1 MSHGSLVVSK
11 VLVIGSSGQGKT
23 SLIQTL
29 IDDQP
34 TLTGEDRT
42 AFFDIFEHAIDSDQ
56 IIAED
61 DLAKIQN
68 SIVDPSVF
76 AACRKELTLTI
87 WDMSGNE
94 RYSTPQWH
102 FVESQALVMIV
113 FNLAEYEDQRFGT
126 LIGSWIDMVIGK
138 CSRLVCVIVGTHADY
153 MGKDAERTKM
163 NVMNRVNRCATLE
176 CNSQTK

>member
-1 MSHGSLVVSK
+1 MSHRLLIVSK
-11 VLVIGSSGQGKT
+11 VLVVGSGSQGKT

-42 AFFDIFEHAIDSDQ
+42 VFFDVFEHAIDSDQ
-56 IIAED
+56 VIAED

-68 SIVDPSVF
+68 SVVDPSVF
-76 AACRKELTLTI
+76 SACRKELTLTI

-102 FVESQALVMIV
+102 FIESQALVMIV
-113 FNLAEYEDQRFGT
+113 FSLAEYDDQRFGT
-126 LIGSWIDMVIGK
+126 LIGNWIDLVIGK
-138 CSRLVCVIVGTHADY
+138 CSRLACVIIGTHADCV
-153 MGKDAERTKM
+153 GKEAERIKV
-163 NVMNRVNRCATLE
+163 NVMNRVNRCAT
-176 CNSQTK
+176 T